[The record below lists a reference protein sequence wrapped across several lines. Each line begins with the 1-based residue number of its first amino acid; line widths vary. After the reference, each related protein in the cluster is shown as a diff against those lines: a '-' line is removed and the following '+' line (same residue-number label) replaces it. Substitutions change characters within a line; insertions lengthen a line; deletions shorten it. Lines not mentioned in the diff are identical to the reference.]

1 MFYVV
6 LTFHLLGVAAKLAVL
21 FLIPRL
27 KDVEQT
33 RSFLVTYRKLDITA
47 DIILWGTGLAFF
59 FVTSFQYLMQMWLLV
74 SMLLYMFVFYMLK
87 RFLMRGLREVAD
99 SRKVHAEKELK
110 TLRFQNLCVGIFSIF
125 LMGCIAFMM
134 MNKPF

>member
-1 MFYVV
+1 MV
-6 LTFHLLGVAAKLAVL
+6 LTLHLLAVTAKLAVL

-33 RSFLVTYRKLDITA
+33 KRFLVFYRKLDWTA
-47 DIILWGTGLAFF
+47 DIALWVTGLAFF
-59 FVTSFQYLMQMWLLV
+59 FVTSFQYLMQMWLIV

-87 RFLMRGLREVAD
+87 RFLMRGLKEVAN

-110 TLRFQNLCVGIFSIF
+110 SLRFQNVCVGLFSLF

>member
-6 LTFHLLGVAAKLAVL
+6 LTLHLLAVTAKLAVL

-33 RSFLVTYRKLDITA
+33 KRFLVFYRKLDLTA
-47 DIILWGTGLAFF
+47 DIALWGTGLAFF
-59 FVTSFQYLMQMWLLV
+59 FVTSFQYLMQMWLIV

-87 RFLMRGLREVAD
+87 RFLMRGLKEVAN

-110 TLRFQNLCVGIFSIF
+110 SLRFQNVCVGLFSLF

>member
-1 MFYVV
+1 LFYFV
-6 LTFHLLGVAAKLAVL
+6 LSFHLLAVAAKLAVL

-33 RSFLVTYRKLDITA
+33 QRFLVTYRKLDRVA
-47 DIILWGTGLAFF
+47 DIVLWGTGLAFF
-59 FVTSFQYLMQMWLLV
+59 FVTSFQYLLQMWLLV

-87 RFLMRGLREVAD
+87 RFLMRGLQEVAN
-99 SRKVHAEKELK
+99 SRKIHAEKELK
-110 TLRFQNLCVGIFSIF
+110 TLKFQNLCVGLFSLF

-134 MNKPF
+134 VNKPF

>member
-6 LTFHLLGVAAKLAVL
+6 LTFHLLAITAKLAVL

-27 KDVEQT
+27 RSVEQT
-33 RSFLVTYRKLDITA
+33 RRFLATYRKLDCAA
-47 DIILWGTGLAFF
+47 DVVLWSTGIAFF
-59 FVTSFQYLMQMWLLV
+59 FVTSFQYLMQMWLIV
-74 SMLLYMFVFYMLK
+74 SMLLYMFVFYMMK
-87 RFLMRGLREVAD
+87 RFLMRGLVEVAN
-99 SRKVHAEKELK
+99 SRKIYAEKELK
-110 TLRFQNLCVGIFSIF
+110 TLRFQNLCVGLFSIF

>member
-6 LTFHLLGVAAKLAVL
+6 LILHLLAVTAKLAVL

-33 RSFLVTYRKLDITA
+33 RRFLVFYRKLDRTA
-47 DIILWGTGLAFF
+47 DIALWGTGLAFF
-59 FVTSFQYLMQMWLLV
+59 FVTSFQYLMQMWLIV

-87 RFLMRGLREVAD
+87 RFLMRGLEEVAN
-99 SRKVHAEKELK
+99 SRKIHAEKELK
-110 TLRFQNLCVGIFSIF
+110 SLRFQNICVGLFSIF